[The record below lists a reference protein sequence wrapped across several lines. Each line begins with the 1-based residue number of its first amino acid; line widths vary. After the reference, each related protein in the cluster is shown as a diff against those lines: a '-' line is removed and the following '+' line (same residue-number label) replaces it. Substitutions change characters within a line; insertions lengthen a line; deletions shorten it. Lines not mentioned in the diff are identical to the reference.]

1 MVLDLPGTGRI
12 GLAICYDAWFPE
24 VARHLAWMGAEVIVN
39 PVMTT
44 TADRAQETVLAR
56 ANAIVNQVHVVSV
69 NTAGPVGRGHS
80 LVVDPEGRVR
90 AEAAGDGSTVLT
102 DVIDLDEVTRV
113 RSHGTAGVTRVW
125 DHFADDDA
133 PIELPLYAG
142 RIDPRT
148 WRPRHRPSGPPAT
161 DALPPRTDAPGAPM
175 SHGTDAAPTLTR
187 ALGLRAVV
195 LFGLAYMTPLIVL
208 GTFGV
213 VAATT
218 GGTVPTAYLL
228 ALAAMLFTA
237 HSYGRM
243 AATYPVAGSSYT
255 YVRKALDSRL
265 GFLVGWVTL
274 LDYLFLPMV
283 IWLIGSAY
291 LGAQFPGVPSWAWI
305 VGFIALTT
313 GLNIRGIKTAE
324 RANDLLMVFQ
334 ILVIAVFVALSLRHV
349 AGIGGAGAL
358 ASTEPFLN
366 DSTTWAGISGG
377 AALAAYSFLGF
388 DAVTTLTEETV
399 DPERTMPRA
408 ILLIALAGGAVF
420 VAVAYTTQLVHP
432 GARFEDEGSAAFEI
446 ARTIGGDLFS
456 AVFLAGL
463 VVAQFASGLAA
474 QASTSRL
481 LFAMGRDGSLP
492 RRVFARV
499 HPAISPG
506 REHPDHGCH
515 RPDRPR
521 PRRGDLHLLHQLRR
535 LRGLHVRQRRRPRHV
550 RPAAARRRPAE
561 SADPPRRP
569 GDRCGRRRLPAVQPG
584 RHGPGPRC
592 RLAGPGHRLPR
603 LSHAHVPHTPARSGP
618 RPAAGGAGSR
628 TVRVL
633 SPGRSR
639 GGMRRRGRL
648 GRVVIGTAPLAF
660 LRACCTPPVVSD
672 ANAGLDR
679 LPRPVPD
686 RLRAAMGRYHR
697 SLTAARK
704 AHMGKPRGDTKRPPG
719 MADVARAAGVSA
731 QTVSRVLSGHPN
743 VQEKTRV
750 KVLTAVEQL
759 GYRRNNAA
767 RVLSSGRSRTIGV
780 VTLQTHY
787 YSRGLVTSGIESAA
801 RAAGYTVDVATTAS
815 LDTSAIED
823 ALCQLSDQGVEGI
836 VLAVPL
842 IHTSRRIEQ
851 LTRSLPTVTVD
862 GSRTPDTEVVAVDQ
876 GLAARLATR
885 HLLDLGHDTVWHVTG
900 PEAWLESA
908 NRRDAWRATLEAA
921 GRPVPPPL
929 EGDWSP
935 ASGHRNGLVLG
946 RIPDVTAVF
955 VASDEMAFGVIK
967 ALHELGR
974 RVPEDISVVGVDNI
988 ELAAYCRPP
997 LTTVAQP
1004 FAEMGALAVTHLLRS
1019 IADPDAVPE
1028 PESVEPRLVVRASTA
1043 PARRPSG
1050 ARTPDGHASV

>member
-1 MVLDLPGTGRI
+1 
-12 GLAICYDAWFPE
+12 
-24 VARHLAWMGAEVIVN
+24 
-39 PVMTT
+39 
-44 TADRAQETVLAR
+44 
-56 ANAIVNQVHVVSV
+56 
-69 NTAGPVGRGHS
+69 
-80 LVVDPEGRVR
+80 
-90 AEAAGDGSTVLT
+90 
-102 DVIDLDEVTRV
+102 
-113 RSHGTAGVTRVW
+113 
-125 DHFADDDA
+125 
-133 PIELPLYAG
+133 
-142 RIDPRT
+142 
-148 WRPRHRPSGPPAT
+148 
-161 DALPPRTDAPGAPM
+161 
-175 SHGTDAAPTLTR
+175 
-187 ALGLRAVV
+187 
-195 LFGLAYMTPLIVL
+195 
-208 GTFGV
+208 
-213 VAATT
+213 
-218 GGTVPTAYLL
+218 
-228 ALAAMLFTA
+228 
-237 HSYGRM
+237 
-243 AATYPVAGSSYT
+243 
-255 YVRKALDSRL
+255 
-265 GFLVGWVTL
+265 
-274 LDYLFLPMV
+274 
-283 IWLIGSAY
+283 
-291 LGAQFPGVPSWAWI
+291 
-305 VGFIALTT
+305 
-313 GLNIRGIKTAE
+313 
-324 RANDLLMVFQ
+324 
-334 ILVIAVFVALSLRHV
+334 
-349 AGIGGAGAL
+349 
-358 ASTEPFLN
+358 
-366 DSTTWAGISGG
+366 
-377 AALAAYSFLGF
+377 
-388 DAVTTLTEETV
+388 
-399 DPERTMPRA
+399 
-408 ILLIALAGGAVF
+408 
-420 VAVAYTTQLVHP
+420 
-432 GARFEDEGSAAFEI
+432 
-446 ARTIGGDLFS
+446 
-456 AVFLAGL
+456 
-463 VVAQFASGLAA
+463 
-474 QASTSRL
+474 
-481 LFAMGRDGSLP
+481 
-492 RRVFARV
+492 
-499 HPAISPG
+499 
-506 REHPDHGCH
+506 
-515 RPDRPR
+515 
-521 PRRGDLHLLHQLRR
+521 
-535 LRGLHVRQRRRPRHV
+535 
-550 RPAAARRRPAE
+550 
-561 SADPPRRP
+561 
-569 GDRCGRRRLPAVQPG
+569 
-584 RHGPGPRC
+584 
-592 RLAGPGHRLPR
+592 
-603 LSHAHVPHTPARSGP
+603 
-618 RPAAGGAGSR
+618 
-628 TVRVL
+628 
-633 SPGRSR
+633 
-639 GGMRRRGRL
+639 
-648 GRVVIGTAPLAF
+648 
-660 LRACCTPPVVSD
+660 
-672 ANAGLDR
+672 
-679 LPRPVPD
+679 
-686 RLRAAMGRYHR
+686 
-697 SLTAARK
+697 
-704 AHMGKPRGDTKRPPG
+704 MGKPRGDTKRPPG